1 MVNWRL
7 VVIIATVAISGCAG
21 NARHSQCQ
29 ELKSEASGAQWGAIL
44 AGTYAARIEAN
55 MDNVRYERCEE
66 MFDLV
71 QYQAQINN
79 QTTENKNSDALTKS
93 NKATK
98 IADVKSASLQEL
110 ESCERSGD
118 DAAMAYRCE
127 QEINRR
133 NSDGKAQSLQ
143 R

>member
-1 MVNWRL
+1 M
-7 VVIIATVAISGCAG
+7 IIAAVAISGCAG
-21 NARHSQCQ
+21 KARHSQCQ
-29 ELKSEASGAQWGAIL
+29 ELKSEASGAQWGAVL

-55 MDNVRYERCEE
+55 MDNARYERCEE

-79 QTTENKNSDALTKS
+79 QTAALLKS
-93 NKATK
+93 NKAPQ
-98 IADVKSASLQEL
+98 IADVKSASLQDL

-133 NSDGKAQSLQ
+133 NGEK
-143 R
+143 

>member
-29 ELKSEASGAQWGAIL
+29 ELKSEASGAQWGAVL

-55 MDNVRYERCEE
+55 MDNARYERCEE

-79 QTTENKNSDALTKS
+79 QAAALPKS
-93 NKATK
+93 NKATQ
-98 IADVKSASLQEL
+98 IADVKSASLQDL
-110 ESCERSGD
+110 ENCERSGD

-127 QEINRR
+127 LEINRR

-143 R
+143 Q

>member
-29 ELKSEASGAQWGAIL
+29 ELKSEASGAQWGAVL

-55 MDNVRYERCEE
+55 MDNARYERCEE

-79 QTTENKNSDALTKS
+79 QAAALPKS
-93 NKATK
+93 NKATQ
-98 IADVKSASLQEL
+98 IADVKSASLQDL
-110 ESCERSGD
+110 ESCERYGD

-143 R
+143 Q

>member
-1 MVNWRL
+1 M
-7 VVIIATVAISGCAG
+7 IIATVAISGCAG

-29 ELKSEASGAQWGAIL
+29 ELKSEASGAQWGAVL

-55 MDNVRYERCEE
+55 MDNARYERCEE

-79 QTTENKNSDALTKS
+79 QAAALPKS
-93 NKATK
+93 NKATQ

-110 ESCERSGD
+110 ESCERSSN

-133 NSDGKAQSLQ
+133 NSDGKERSLQ
-143 R
+143 Q

>member
-1 MVNWRL
+1 M
-7 VVIIATVAISGCAG
+7 IIATVAISGCAG

-29 ELKSEASGAQWGAIL
+29 ELKSEASGAQWGAVL

-55 MDNVRYERCEE
+55 MDNARYERCEE

-79 QTTENKNSDALTKS
+79 QDAENKNSDALPKS

-98 IADVKSASLQEL
+98 IADVKSASLQDL

-118 DAAMAYRCE
+118 DATMAYRCE

-143 R
+143 Q

>member
-7 VVIIATVAISGCAG
+7 VVIIAAVAISGCAG
-21 NARHSQCQ
+21 KARHSQCQ
-29 ELKSEASGAQWGAIL
+29 ELKSEASGAQWGAVL

-55 MDNVRYERCEE
+55 MDNARYERCEE

-79 QTTENKNSDALTKS
+79 QGAENKNSDALPKS
-93 NKATK
+93 NRATQ
-98 IADVKSASLQEL
+98 IADVKAASLQEL

-133 NSDGKAQSLQ
+133 ESDGKAQSPQ
-143 R
+143 Q

>member
-29 ELKSEASGAQWGAIL
+29 ELKSEASGAQWGAVL

-55 MDNVRYERCEE
+55 MDNARYERCEE

-79 QTTENKNSDALTKS
+79 QAAALPKS
-93 NKATK
+93 NKATQ

-110 ESCERSGD
+110 ESCERSSN

-133 NSDGKAQSLQ
+133 NSDGKERSLQ
-143 R
+143 Q

>member
-1 MVNWRL
+1 MGNWRL
-7 VVIIATVAISGCAG
+7 VVIIAAVAISGCAG
-21 NARHSQCQ
+21 KARHSQCQ
-29 ELKSEASGAQWGAIL
+29 ELKSEASGAQWGAVL

-55 MDNVRYERCEE
+55 MDNARYERCEE

-79 QTTENKNSDALTKS
+79 QTAALLKS
-93 NKATK
+93 NKAPQ
-98 IADVKSASLQEL
+98 IADVKSASLQDL

-133 NSDGKAQSLQ
+133 NGEK
-143 R
+143 